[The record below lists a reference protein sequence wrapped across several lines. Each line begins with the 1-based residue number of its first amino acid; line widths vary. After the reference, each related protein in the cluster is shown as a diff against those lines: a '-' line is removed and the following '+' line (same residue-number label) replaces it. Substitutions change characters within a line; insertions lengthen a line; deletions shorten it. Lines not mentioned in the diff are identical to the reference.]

1 MQKFIFSFFTAF
13 IFFVQSASAQIEN
26 PVNWTYTAK
35 KISAKSYEL
44 HITAT
49 IADKW
54 HIYAQNAGNG
64 PEPTSFTFSKNPL
77 VKLDGSVKELGKLE
91 TSYDPNFKSTLRF
104 YSNKVDF
111 VQKINLKSSAS
122 TVVKGIITYMV
133 CNDKKCLPPKD
144 VPFSIKVAGK

>member
-1 MQKFIFSFFTAF
+1 M
-13 IFFVQSASAQIEN
+13 
-26 PVNWTYTAK
+26 
-35 KISAKSYEL
+35 
-44 HITAT
+44 
-49 IADKW
+49 
-54 HIYAQNAGNG
+54 
-64 PEPTSFTFSKNPL
+64 
-77 VKLDGSVKELGKLE
+77 KLDGSVKELGKLE

-111 VQKINLKSSAS
+111 VQNINLKSSAS